1 VGVTAAPQVD
11 RDELAELVAQLVE
24 RNRQL
29 EIALESRI
37 VIEQAKGVLIERL
50 DLDPQEAFE
59 LLRGA
64 ARSNHLRLHDL
75 ARRVVESRT
84 TPPELNGRARR
95 AAGG

>member
-1 VGVTAAPQVD
+1 MGVTAAPQVD
-11 RDELAELVAQLVE
+11 RDELAELVSQL
-24 RNRQL
+24 RQL

-50 DLDPQEAFE
+50 DVDAQYAFE

-64 ARSNHLRLHDL
+64 ARSNHLRLHEL

-84 TPPELNGRARR
+84 TPPELATAVSR
-95 AAGG
+95 